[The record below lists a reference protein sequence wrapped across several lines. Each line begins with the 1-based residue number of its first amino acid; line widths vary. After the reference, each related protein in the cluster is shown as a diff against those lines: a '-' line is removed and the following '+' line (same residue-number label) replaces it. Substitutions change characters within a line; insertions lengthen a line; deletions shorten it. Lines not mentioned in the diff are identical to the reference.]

1 MILNPMLPLPLLVAI
16 AVLAAAAVGYAGLKS
31 ARAFPRAARWTCAL
45 LEACAVALI
54 ILLFA
59 NPGFDEEKIV
69 SDKPVWMVA
78 VDKSASMKAPSTSD
92 ASSPSRA
99 AVAAATLQK
108 LKRYATS
115 EREIIWLSPG
125 LETTPSD
132 ADELAS
138 LPSTGES
145 SPLSA
150 RLQASLAALQRQ
162 GRLVAGVVL
171 VSDGIDTGTH
181 GPEALVMQ
189 ARAQNVPIHTMVTG
203 GAWKAPDL
211 RIDASRPL
219 VEVFRGAPLTLR
231 ATLQNVSMGNRQ
243 VRVRL
248 LDSAGKERAAQVIS
262 APNGQSVPV
271 AFAVGQAEDDGF
283 YTIECAAEQ
292 GESRVDNNSVTLA
305 VHSVDSRIRIFMAEG
320 APYWDSKFLAQY
332 LRNQP
337 EFDVHSVHRLSDDRL
352 YTLHTGDET
361 ESLETET
368 TFPAD
373 ASAFL
378 RYDIVLLGKGMEHL
392 LTPATAEAL
401 ASWVRERGG
410 LLIFARGKC
419 YGGSL
424 PAMEALEPF
433 SWTRPAPDG
442 EYRILPSAAEKGS
455 GLFGTVLPA
464 PEDAAW
470 RSLPGLDDVWEVAL
484 PDRQTR
490 VLASSGDGG
499 MPMIAT
505 RRIGL
510 GAVAC
515 INGEGLW
522 KWDFYPQA
530 RERGNLYTGFWK
542 EFLPWIQTAAEFKP
556 GFDLSLHAAR
566 RQVEKGEPIDCTL
579 SWRGMG
585 SPGPVEVE
593 LVACGK
599 AVPHLTVKA
608 ACKGEVGGLKQW
620 TATLP
625 TDIPGSYIL
634 RPRLPEQSG
643 IARPELAVT
652 VLAPPTEY
660 DRLDADRGWL
670 QRLSEHTGGRALAPE
685 TPDEDWDAVFT
696 LPEGNVIRETAY
708 RPAWAQWPLLALI
721 GAALGLA
728 WWIRRRH
735 GLL

>member
-1 MILNPMLPLPLLVAI
+1 MIVNPILPLPLLVAL

-31 ARAFPRAARWTCAL
+31 TRSFPRAARWACAL

-54 ILLFA
+54 VLLFA
-59 NPGFDEEKIV
+59 NPGSDEERIV
-69 SDKPVWMVA
+69 SDKPVWIVA
-78 VDKSASMKAPSTSD
+78 VDKSASMQAPSTSD
-92 ASSPSRA
+92 AASPSRA
-99 AVAAATLQK
+99 AVAASTLQQ
-108 LKRYATS
+108 LKRHATS
-115 EREIIWLSPG
+115 EREIIWLAPG
-125 LETTPSD
+125 LETTPAD
-132 ADELAS
+132 ADELAA

-145 SPLSA
+145 SPL
-150 RLQASLAALQRQ
+150 ASLLRVSLASLQRQ
-162 GRLVAGVVL
+162 GRLVAGAVL

-181 GPEALVMQ
+181 GAEGLAMQ
-189 ARAQNVPIHTMVTG
+189 ARSQNVPIHTVATG
-203 GAWKAPDL
+203 GTWKAPDL
-211 RIDASRPL
+211 RIDVPRPL

-231 ATLQNVSMGNRQ
+231 ATLRNAAMGKRQ

-248 LDSAGKERAAQVIS
+248 LDSAGAECGARVLS
-262 APNGQSVPV
+262 VPDGQSVPI
-271 AFAVGQAEDDGF
+271 AFTVDQPGESDF
-283 YTIECAAEQ
+283 YTIACAAEQ
-292 GESRVDNNSVTLA
+292 GETRTDNNSATIA
-305 VHSVDSRIRIFMAEG
+305 VHAVDSRIRVFMAEG

-337 EFDVHSVHRLSDDRL
+337 EFDVHSIHRLSDERF
-352 YTLHTGDET
+352 YALHTGDES
-361 ESLETET
+361 ESPETEAALPT
-368 TFPAD
+368 D

-378 RYDIVLLGKGMEHL
+378 RYDIVILGKGMEHL
-392 LTPATAEAL
+392 LTPAATEAL

-433 SWTRPAPDG
+433 TWTRPAPEG
-442 EYRILPSAAEKGS
+442 EYRVLPSGEEKGF
-455 GLFGTVLPA
+455 GLFGPLLPA
-464 PEDAAW
+464 PEDAVW
-470 RSLPGLDDVWEVAL
+470 RGLPSLDDVWEVAL

-499 MPMIAT
+499 IPMIAT

-522 KWDFYPQA
+522 KWGFYPQA
-530 RERGNLYTGFWK
+530 REQGNLYTGFWK
-542 EFLPWIQTAAEFKP
+542 EFLPWVQTAAEFRP

-566 RQVEKGEPIDCTL
+566 RQVEQGERIDCTL
-579 SWRGMG
+579 GWRGTG

-593 LVACGK
+593 LAACGK
-599 AVPHLTVKA
+599 TAPHLTVEA
-608 ACKGEVGGLKQW
+608 AYRGEIGGLKQW
-620 TATLP
+620 SASLPADTPGNYTL
-625 TDIPGSYIL
+625 
-634 RPRLPEQSG
+634 RARLPEQSG
-643 IARPELAVT
+643 IECPELAVAVT
-652 VLAPPTEY
+652 APPGEH

-670 QRLSEHTGGRALAPE
+670 LRLSESTGGRALAPE
-685 TPDEDWDAVFT
+685 TPDEDWDAVFAM
-696 LPEGNVIRETAY
+696 PEGSVIHETAY
-708 RPAWAQWPLLALI
+708 RPAWAQWPPLALI